1 MLILLDHSAPRA
13 LRRHLVGHTVHTAV
27 EKGWDRLPDDRLIS
41 PAQQSGCQLLI
52 TADQGIRYQQNPAA
66 IRIAVIV
73 LMPNNWRLLRPRV
86 DDIIAAVNVIGPW
99 EYRAVVIV

>member
-27 EKGWDRLPDDRLIS
+27 EKGWNRLPDDRLIS
-41 PAQQSGCQLLI
+41 LAQATG
-52 TADQGIRYQQNPAA
+52 YQQNPAA

-86 DDIIAAVNVIGPW
+86 DDIIAAVNVIGPG